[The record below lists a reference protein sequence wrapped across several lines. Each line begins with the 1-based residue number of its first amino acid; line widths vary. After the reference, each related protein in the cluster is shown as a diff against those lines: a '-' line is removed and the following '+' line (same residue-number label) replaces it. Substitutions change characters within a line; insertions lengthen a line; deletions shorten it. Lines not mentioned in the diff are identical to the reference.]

1 MCEVDKMSTKV
12 KVRIANPA
20 GNITVFVLSPLDRTE
35 YAKAANQLMEMEQF
49 HAEQVGFVEMR
60 EDGNL
65 RLQMMGGEF
74 CGNATRSFGF
84 LKSLLDETHP
94 QYVDVEVSGS
104 SDILTVEV
112 NHERG
117 TSRTSMPL
125 PECIKEVEVPGYGS
139 YPVVVFDG
147 IMHMIAK
154 GPQKSEGFVKAAMD
168 AVRAQGKCDAYGI
181 MFLEPSGDG
190 MEKCYRMTPVV
201 LVVETG
207 SLVWESSCGSGSMAC
222 AVYLSDRKEDGHYVY
237 VLRQPG
243 GLIEASVVRTDGRAV
258 QCKMGGPVTISE
270 EMEVEI
276 ER

>member
-1 MCEVDKMSTKV
+1 MKEKV
-12 KVRIANPA
+12 KVRIADPA
-20 GNITVFVLSPLDRTE
+20 GNVTVFVLSPLDRGVYT
-35 YAKAANQLMEMEQF
+35 KVANQLMDVEEF
-49 HAEQVGFVEMR
+49 RAEQVGFVEKK
-60 EDGNL
+60 EDGGL
-65 RLQMMGGEF
+65 RMQMMGGEF

-84 LKSLLDETHP
+84 LKSILDPAFPEE
-94 QYVDVEVSGS
+94 VEVEVSGS
-104 SDILTVEV
+104 SNILTVEV

-125 PECIKEVEVPGYGS
+125 PEGIEEVKVPEYGS
-139 YPVVVFDG
+139 YPAVVFDG
-147 IMHMIAK
+147 IVHVIVK
-154 GPQKSEGFVKAAMD
+154 GPQRSETFVKVVMEAAI
-168 AVRAQGKCDAYGI
+168 AQKKCDAYGV

-201 LVVETG
+201 LVVETD

-222 AVYLSDRKEDGHYVY
+222 AVYLSAGKGDGNYVY

-243 GLIEASVVRTDGRAV
+243 GVIEASVVRRDNKAV

-270 EMEVEI
+270 ETEVEI